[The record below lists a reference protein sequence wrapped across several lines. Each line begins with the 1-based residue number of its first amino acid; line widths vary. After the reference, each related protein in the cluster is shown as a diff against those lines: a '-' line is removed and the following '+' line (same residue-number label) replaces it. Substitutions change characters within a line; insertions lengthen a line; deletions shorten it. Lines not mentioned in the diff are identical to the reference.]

1 MSNPRLPAM
10 KAAVSGAALKNPG
23 RHAGRS
29 APKGT
34 RPLGE
39 PYARMTEGQK
49 QAWEE
54 YRAELPWLNS
64 SHRPLLRL
72 ACIWTAKMDDP
83 DAEFGVSATQALSS
97 ILSKLGATPVDETK
111 VSVPDGDDSDP
122 ADRFFAGRP
131 N

>member
-1 MSNPRLPAM
+1 MARPRLPAS
-10 KAAVSGAALKNPG
+10 KAEVSGAAVHDPQRFKG
-23 RHAGRS
+23 RK

-39 PYARMTEGQK
+39 PYVKMTDEQK
-49 QAWEE
+49 VAWEE

-72 ACIWTAKMDDP
+72 ACIWTARMDDA
-83 DAEFGVSATQALSS
+83 DFGVSATQALSS

-111 VSVPDGDDSDP
+111 VNHGDGEDEDP
-122 ADRFFAGRP
+122 ADKFFGRP
-131 N
+131 H

>member
-1 MSNPRLPAM
+1 MARPRLPAA
-10 KAAVSGAALKNPG
+10 KAEVSGAAIIN
-23 RHAGRS
+23 AGRFEGRK

-39 PYARMTEGQK
+39 PYLKMTAEQK
-49 QAWEE
+49 EAWAE

-72 ACIWTAKMDDP
+72 ACIWTAKMDD
-83 DAEFGVSATQALSS
+83 AEFGVSATQALSS

-111 VSVPDGDDSDP
+111 VNHGDGDEEDP
-122 ADRFFAGRP
+122 ADRFFARP

>member
-1 MSNPRLPAM
+1 MARPRLPQA
-10 KAAVSGAALKNPG
+10 KAEVSGAVLQN
-23 RHAGRS
+23 AGRFAGRK

-34 RPLGE
+34 RPLGD
-39 PYARMTEGQK
+39 PYVKMTDEQK
-49 QAWEE
+49 EAWEE

-72 ACIWTAKMDDP
+72 ACIWTAKMDD
-83 DAEFGVSATQALSS
+83 AEFGVSATQALSS

-111 VSVPDGDDSDP
+111 VAHGDDGDEDP
-122 ADRFFAGRP
+122 ADQYFGRP

>member
-1 MSNPRLPAM
+1 MARNRLPAA
-10 KAAVSGAALKNPG
+10 KAEVSGAAIKN
-23 RHAGRS
+23 AGRFEGRK

-39 PYARMTEGQK
+39 PYLRMTDAQK
-49 QAWEE
+49 IAWEE
-54 YRAELPWLNS
+54 YRQELPWLNA

-72 ACIWTAKMDDP
+72 ACIWTAKMD

-111 VSVPDGDDSDP
+111 VNYGDPDDEDP
-122 ADRFFAGRP
+122 ADRFFGRP

>member
-1 MSNPRLPAM
+1 MGRPRLPQA
-10 KAAVSGAALKNPG
+10 KAEVSGAALIN
-23 RHAGRS
+23 AGRF
-29 APKGT
+29 AGRKTAKGP

-39 PYARMTEGQK
+39 PYSKMTDPQK
-49 QAWEE
+49 EAWEE

-72 ACIWTAKMDDP
+72 ACIWTAKMDDA
-83 DAEFGVSATQALSS
+83 DFGVSATQALSS

-111 VSVPDGDDSDP
+111 VNHGEEGDEDP
-122 ADRFFAGRP
+122 ADRFFGRP